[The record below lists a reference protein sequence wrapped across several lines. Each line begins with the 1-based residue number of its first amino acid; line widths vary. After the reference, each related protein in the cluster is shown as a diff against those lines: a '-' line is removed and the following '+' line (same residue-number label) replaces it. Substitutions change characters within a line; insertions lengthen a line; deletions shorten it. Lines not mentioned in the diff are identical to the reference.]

1 MNTDL
6 HIYFLNMVGAPALA
20 TCLLIV
26 FYVMASYVPSLVLTA
41 LVGKKEEGPPKSGYV
56 YAKEDIINF

>member
-1 MNTDL
+1 M
-6 HIYFLNMVGAPALA
+6 A